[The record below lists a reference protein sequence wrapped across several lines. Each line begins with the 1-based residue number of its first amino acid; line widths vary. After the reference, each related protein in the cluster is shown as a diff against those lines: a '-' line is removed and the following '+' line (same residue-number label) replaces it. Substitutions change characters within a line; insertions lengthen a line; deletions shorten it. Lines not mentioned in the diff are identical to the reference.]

1 MYNIAHINTTAM
13 HATQNR
19 IDVISNNMVN
29 AQTTGYKKLEIGFA
43 DLYTETLNKRYYP
56 TIDKSSDFGTG
67 IRTTEAVRRYDQGGL
82 KNTGVNTNIAI
93 EGEGFFRV
101 ITISGEIA
109 YTRNGEFKLDALG
122 RIVDDRGNFLD
133 IELNNNLNVQ
143 ELNLSNGDLTISKV
157 GEVYFNGEQIGKIN
171 LYKPQGSTDLISSG
185 DSLFTT
191 KEDGVMEVSNNY
203 KVHQGYLEM
212 SNVRMEQ
219 EMTNL
224 ILAQRAFQFNAK
236 GIQAADEMW
245 GMINNLQGK

>member
-1 MYNIAHINTTAM
+1 M
-13 HATQNR
+13 
-19 IDVISNNMVN
+19 
-29 AQTTGYKKLEIGFA
+29 
-43 DLYTETLNKRYYP
+43 
-56 TIDKSSDFGTG
+56 
-67 IRTTEAVRRYDQGGL
+67 
-82 KNTGVNTNIAI
+82 
-93 EGEGFFRV
+93 
-101 ITISGEIA
+101 
-109 YTRNGEFKLDALG
+109 
-122 RIVDDRGNFLD
+122 
-133 IELNNNLNVQ
+133 
-143 ELNLSNGDLTISKV
+143 
-157 GEVYFNGEQIGKIN
+157 YFNGEQIGKIN